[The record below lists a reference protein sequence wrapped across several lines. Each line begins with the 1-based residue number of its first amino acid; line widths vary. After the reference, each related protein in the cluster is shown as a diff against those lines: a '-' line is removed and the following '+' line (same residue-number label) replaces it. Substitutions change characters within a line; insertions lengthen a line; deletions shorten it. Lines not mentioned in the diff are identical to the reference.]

1 MSSRFASEQ
10 PASVRRDATISRN
23 SGGQADHALA
33 LLAVG
38 DVNAASRS
46 MARLLITAS
55 TQQSVETLARRIH
68 ENGPVRNSPSS

>member
-38 DVNAASRS
+38 DVNCGESIDGEAADHRLDAAVSRGS
-46 MARLLITAS
+46 
-55 TQQSVETLARRIH
+55 
-68 ENGPVRNSPSS
+68 GPAHSRKWPRA